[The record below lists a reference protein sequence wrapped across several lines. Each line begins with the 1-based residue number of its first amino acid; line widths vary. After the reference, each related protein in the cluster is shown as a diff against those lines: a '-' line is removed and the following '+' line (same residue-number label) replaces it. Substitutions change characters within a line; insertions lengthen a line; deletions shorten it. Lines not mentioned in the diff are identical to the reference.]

1 MKNKFFKKALSVFT
15 AMAMALSLMTGI
27 PFSELGL
34 GITVSA
40 AEIVANGTC
49 GAEGNENSVTWS
61 LDSDGTL
68 TISGT
73 GAMADYE
80 LVDDYSTYYTTPW
93 HDTDND
99 GRYQNSNIKKL

>member
-40 AEIVANGTC
+40 GTIGNIDFGLTAFAEENT
-49 GAEGNENSVTWS
+49 AEG
-61 LDSDGTL
+61 
-68 TISGT
+68 
-73 GAMADYE
+73 
-80 LVDDYSTYYTTPW
+80 YT
-93 HDTDND
+93 N
-99 GRYQNSNIKKL
+99 GF